1 MAKAETAG
9 FSQTR
14 LQLLDKV
21 MKERYVDSGLLN
33 GIHTQ
38 IFRRGELVH
47 NGLAGLMDIERNKPW
62 REDAIVRIY
71 SMTKPIA
78 AVALMMLVEEGKI
91 GLDDDVHTHIP
102 SWKNLRVYQSGIPSV
117 VADTSGQFITV
128 AVRPADEDYRPFDA
142 HERPHLRLYAAYPGR

>member
-14 LQLLDKV
+14 LQLLDRV

-47 NGLAGLMDIERNKPW
+47 NGFAGLMDIARKKPW
-62 REDAIVRIY
+62 REDAITRIY

-78 AVALMMLVEEGKI
+78 AVALMMLVEEGKSASKSPY
-91 GLDDDVHTHIP
+91 HIP
-102 SWKNLRVYQSGIPSV
+102 SWEDSASISGACRAWSRTPPVNS
-117 VADTSGQFITV
+117 
-128 AVRPADEDYRPFDA
+128 
-142 HERPHLRLYAAYPGR
+142 